1 MKRPVAQDVLALIA
15 FLRCAMRVDRL
26 TPFISLRLN
35 SPARIAVLM
44 LLRNRT
50 PIPIFF

>member
-1 MKRPVAQDVLALIA
+1 MKRPVAQGVLALIA
-15 FLRCAMRVDRL
+15 FFALRDARRHFAAVEL
-26 TPFISLRLN
+26 T
-35 SPARIAVLM
+35 ARIAVLM